1 MTEEIP
7 IDYVEG
13 VDETTVWLWPNS
25 SDPTTVRFDRDEWV
39 EIEDA
44 ADGNIEAYL
53 SRIIVADLK
62 EH

>member
-25 SDPTTVRFDRDEWV
+25 PDPTTVRFDRDEWV
-39 EIEDA
+39 EIEEA
-44 ADGNIEAYL
+44 ADGNVEAYI
-53 SRIIVADLK
+53 SRIIIADLK